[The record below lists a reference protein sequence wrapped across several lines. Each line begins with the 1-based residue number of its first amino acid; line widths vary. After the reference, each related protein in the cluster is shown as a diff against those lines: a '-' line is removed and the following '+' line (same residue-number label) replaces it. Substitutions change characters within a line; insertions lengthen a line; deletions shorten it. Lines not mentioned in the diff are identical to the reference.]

1 MSDDKTDG
9 DYSGGLYTRGEGEL
23 YEDGHDY
30 IDDQGNDS
38 IAGRNAP
45 NGNQDQQHKHEMSKE
60 QMMDQATEKK
70 GTIRSE
76 AAETLG
82 VSWAEGAYSG
92 KNLRSRCLL
101 VWVVTAFFIF
111 LSVVVWRNGHAGT
124 VVLGLLAIIPACAW
138 VWFGCIYIYRTKTIR
153 YRLTQ
158 HRFYNEEGLF
168 TKSVDTLELIN
179 IEDMTLRQTLVDR
192 LINGGTGT
200 IILMSNDQS
209 HPTLKIS
216 GLENPR
222 AAFESI
228 DELRRRE
235 RNARVIRSVN

>member
-1 MSDDKTDG
+1 MTDDDHHSG
-9 DYSGGLYTRGEGEL
+9 DYFTRGEGEL
-23 YEDGHDY
+23 YDDVF
-30 IDDQGNDS
+30 DDQGNE
-38 IAGRNAP
+38 
-45 NGNQDQQHKHEMSKE
+45 NGHHDQQHKHEITKE
-60 QMMDQATEKK
+60 QMMDQAVEKK
-70 GTIRSE
+70 GAIKSE
-76 AAETLG
+76 SAEALG
-82 VSWAEGAYSG
+82 VAWAEGSYSG

-101 VWVVTAFFIF
+101 VWAVTVFFVGIGIYMMVKGWMGNHGT
-111 LSVVVWRNGHAGT
+111 LVWT
-124 VVLGLLAIIPACAW
+124 LLLIVPVCAW
-138 VWFGCIYIYRTKTIR
+138 VYFGCIYIYRTKTIR

-192 LINGGTGT
+192 VINGGTGT
-200 IILMSNDQS
+200 IILMSNDQT

>member
-9 DYSGGLYTRGEGEL
+9 HDSGGLYTRGEGEL
-23 YEDGHDY
+23 CEEDF
-30 IDDQGNDS
+30 NDS
-38 IAGRNAP
+38 DGQEDHQP
-45 NGNQDQQHKHEMSKE
+45 HKHDLTKE

-70 GTIRSE
+70 GTNRSE
-76 AAETLG
+76 AAEALG
-82 VSWAEGAYSG
+82 VSWAEGSYSG

-101 VWVVTAFFIF
+101 VWAVTAFFIF
-111 LSVVVWRNGHAGT
+111 LSVIVWRNGHAGT
-124 VVLGLLAIIPACAW
+124 PVLILLSIVPVCAW
-138 VWFGCIYIYRTKTIR
+138 IWFGCIYVYRTKTIR

-168 TKSVDTLELIN
+168 TKTVDTLELIN

-192 LINGGTGT
+192 VINGGTGT
-200 IILMSNDQS
+200 IVLMSNDQS
-209 HPTLKIS
+209 HPTLKIA

>member
-1 MSDDKTDG
+1 MSDDRTDG
-9 DYSGGLYTRGEGEL
+9 YDSGGLYTRGEGEL
-23 YEDGHDY
+23 YEDDK
-30 IDDQGNDS
+30 DFQDNE
-38 IAGRNAP
+38 
-45 NGNQDQQHKHEMSKE
+45 NGNQDQQHKHDLTKE
-60 QMMDQATEKK
+60 QMMDQATERKD
-70 GTIRSE
+70 TIKSGSPE
-76 AAETLG
+76 ALG
-82 VSWAEGAYSG
+82 VAWTEGAYSG
-92 KNLRSRCLL
+92 KNLRSTCIFVWL
-101 VWVVTAFFIF
+101 VTIFFVGIGIYWMVKGGMGNHGS
-111 LSVVVWRNGHAGT
+111 LYWT
-124 VVLGLLAIIPACAW
+124 LLLAIPVCAW
-138 VWFGCIYIYRTKTIR
+138 VYFGAIYFYRTMTIR

-192 LINGGTGT
+192 VINGGTGT
-200 IILMSNDQS
+200 IVLISNDAT
-209 HPTLKIS
+209 HPKLKVT